1 MLIFNNPVCDQYV
14 TEKLWSWLK
23 KDLVPVV
30 MGQANYTALTPPH
43 SVIDATDYPEPKDLA
58 AYLLRLMGN
67 ETEYLSYFWWK
78 DFYRVED
85 HGRSAYCKLC
95 QMLNDGEQ
103 PPWVRDHLSKWWVTG
118 GHCKAKGTFPWSKY
132 KPVVEHRWWR
142 R

>member
-1 MLIFNNPVCDQYV
+1 MIFNNPVCDQYV

-85 HGRSAYCKLC
+85 HGRTAYCKLC

-103 PPWVRDHLSKWWVTG
+103 APRVRDHLSKWWVTG
-118 GHCKAKGTFPWSKY
+118 GHCKAKGSFPWSKY
-132 KPVVEHRWWR
+132 KPVVEHRWR
-142 R
+142 K